1 MIGLSFRPV
10 PHDYKLT
17 KTIPLKGS
25 FMTTDPLKSAYVIN
39 EKNQVIKYDSVGNRI
54 GFFSENKFGPLHS
67 IDAKTPFNIMLF
79 YKEQGTVI
87 TTDFRLNKKRM
98 YKLTSVGIDNVAAAC
113 MSHDNYIWV
122 YDLDDNRLKKIDN
135 NYKVIYQ
142 SQDVLSLLGEAVI
155 PNFMM
160 EKDGLIYVNVPDVG
174 IIMFDIYGTYYTSAS
189 VTDIGKKDLQ
199 SFQVL
204 NNQILY
210 YEQGLLNIYNVFTR
224 EPQAIRIPKTA
235 NTKDV
240 RIEKGFLYVLNEEEL
255 QFFTL
260 LRARK

>member
-1 MIGLSFRPV
+1 
-10 PHDYKLT
+10 
-17 KTIPLKGS
+17 
-25 FMTTDPLKSAYVIN
+25 MTTDPLKSAYVIN